1 VSARRLEI
9 VVPFRIWER
18 LDRVEAKTGIKKED
32 LLMRSLVRVL
42 EEFEETT

>member
-9 VVPFRIWER
+9 VVPSRIWER
-18 LDRVEAKTGIKKED
+18 LNRVEAKTGIKKED
-32 LLMRSLVRVL
+32 LVMRAMIKVL